1 MKLIG
6 YREANFRPDNGK
18 GEEIKGYMIYLGN
31 EIDPRRGGGME
42 AERQYLTQSKI
53 DREGISLP
61 ELCGKDVN
69 VYYNRYGKIASII
82 KIKFCIPTG
91 IRSCGLFR
99 DQRKKA
105 RKSPSQEDCGIPQA
119 KRGYAAKV
127 SLLGLWIDFII
138 YAGTTE
144 PLL

>member
-1 MKLIG
+1 MVSFMALSSLSH
-6 YREANFRPDNGK
+6 FQS
-18 GEEIKGYMIYLGN
+18 EILYPI
-31 EIDPRRGGGME
+31 
-42 AERQYLTQSKI
+42 
-53 DREGISLP
+53 
-61 ELCGKDVN
+61 
-69 VYYNRYGKIASII
+69 
-82 KIKFCIPTG
+82 G
-91 IRSCGLFR
+91 IRGCGLFR

-119 KRGYAAKV
+119 KRGYAAKA

>member
-53 DREGISLP
+53 DREGHLSAGAVRQGCQCLLQTAMVRLP
-61 ELCGKDVN
+61 
-69 VYYNRYGKIASII
+69 ASVPWTIEAT
-82 KIKFCIPTG
+82 PH
-91 IRSCGLFR
+91 R
-99 DQRKKA
+99 
-105 RKSPSQEDCGIPQA
+105 
-119 KRGYAAKV
+119 
-127 SLLGLWIDFII
+127 LW
-138 YAGTTE
+138 
-144 PLL
+144 

>member
-53 DREGISLP
+53 DREGMHHHHYHRGRHHCYGRGRR
-61 ELCGKDVN
+61 CGQRDA
-69 VYYNRYGKIASII
+69 G
-82 KIKFCIPTG
+82 
-91 IRSCGLFR
+91 RS
-99 DQRKKA
+99 RK
-105 RKSPSQEDCGIPQA
+105 R
-119 KRGYAAKV
+119 
-127 SLLGLWIDFII
+127 
-138 YAGTTE
+138 
-144 PLL
+144 

>member
-61 ELCGKDVN
+61 EKKN
-69 VYYNRYGKIASII
+69 KKKSIA
-82 KIKFCIPTG
+82 KTK
-91 IRSCGLFR
+91 
-99 DQRKKA
+99 
-105 RKSPSQEDCGIPQA
+105 KSPNQWDFTPSGGLVLMGCQQA
-119 KRGYAAKV
+119 I
-127 SLLGLWIDFII
+127 LW
-138 YAGTTE
+138 
-144 PLL
+144 

>member
-69 VYYNRYGKIASII
+69 VYYNRYGKIASIR
-82 KIKFCIPTG
+82 PMDDWGNTH
-91 IRSCGLFR
+91 R
-99 DQRKKA
+99 
-105 RKSPSQEDCGIPQA
+105 
-119 KRGYAAKV
+119 
-127 SLLGLWIDFII
+127 LW
-138 YAGTTE
+138 
-144 PLL
+144 

>member
-18 GEEIKGYMIYLGN
+18 GEEVKGYMIYLGN

-69 VYYNRYGKIASII
+69 VYYNRYGKIASI
-82 KIKFCIPTG
+82 
-91 IRSCGLFR
+91 RSM
-99 DQRKKA
+99 D
-105 RKSPSQEDCGIPQA
+105 D
-119 KRGYAAKV
+119 
-127 SLLGLWIDFII
+127 
-138 YAGTTE
+138 
-144 PLL
+144 